1 MADAPE
7 IPQVKDLFEK
17 MVAISIAV
25 IAVLLSYVSMKGD
38 NGKGDSIINT
48 TEGANKWSQFQSNS
62 LKLHMTEMEI
72 DLLSSLPGAGESTK
86 KREELEAKAKKYQS
100 EKAKA
105 LEEAEEFKKAAS
117 KGSEMN
123 DRCDIAGLFL
133 QISIVIASVAILSSQ
148 RLLWFVSLGLATLGA
163 LKFFL

>member
-7 IPQVKDLFEK
+7 IPEAKDPFEK

-38 NGKGDSIINT
+38 NGKTDAIINT
-48 TEGANKWSQFQSNS
+48 NEAANKWAQYQSNS
-62 LKLHMTEMEI
+62 LKLHMTEMET
-72 DLLSSLPGAGESTK
+72 DLLSILPGAGETTK
-86 KREELEAKAKKYQS
+86 KREDLESKAEKYKS

-105 LEEAEEFKKAAS
+105 QEQAEEFKKEAK
-117 KGSEMN
+117 KGSDMN
-123 DRCDIAGLFL
+123 DRCDFAGLFL

-148 RLLWFVSLGLATLGA
+148 RLLWFVSLGLAIFGA
-163 LKFFL
+163 VKFFF